1 MVAPAITRLLR
12 PSSFGTKHCEALV
25 AAALDSHCGSKS
37 CHRVDVDEV
46 RDILPGALEMM
57 SVQPSSD
64 SVPVTVISEDTC
76 KHVDHRQDDGD
87 YEHTNLLYL
96 KGDGVLHVG
105 AQEIPIRPGLMVRF
119 NNGMEHWTTGCT
131 DDRVILGPMD
141 DEGCLLAMARFA
153 PSVITSS
160 GMLGGRSYRRKTNRR
175 GVNRRRAHARRT
187 NGRRTNKRGTNRRR
201 TNRRRTN
208 RRRTNRRRTD
218 RRR

>member
-1 MVAPAITRLLR
+1 MVAPAITRQLR

-25 AAALDSHCGSKS
+25 AAALDSHCGPKS
-37 CHRVDVDEV
+37 CHSVDIDEV

-57 SVQPSSD
+57 SVQPSSS

-76 KHVDHRQDDGD
+76 KHVDHRQDEGE

-105 AQEIPIRPGLMVRF
+105 TQEIPIRPGLMVRF
-119 NNGMEHWTTGCT
+119 NDGMEHWTTGCT
-131 DDRVILGPMD
+131 EDRVILGPMD
-141 DEGCLLAMARFA
+141 DEGCLLAMDKFPQNASPISFK
-153 PSVITSS
+153 T
-160 GMLGGRSYRRKTNRR
+160 MHGGRSYRRKTNRR

-187 NGRRTNKRGTNRRR
+187 NGRRTNRRR

-208 RRRTNRRRTD
+208 RRR
-218 RRR
+218 